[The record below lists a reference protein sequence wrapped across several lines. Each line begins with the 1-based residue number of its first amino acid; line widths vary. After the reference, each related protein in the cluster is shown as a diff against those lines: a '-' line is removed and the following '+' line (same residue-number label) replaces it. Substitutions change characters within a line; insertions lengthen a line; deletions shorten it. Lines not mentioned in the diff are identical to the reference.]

1 MQTTARLLA
10 LACLCVASTAFAA
23 KSSTDPLRVLSTTP
37 LPHVTGG
44 DFDHFAVDLAHSRLY
59 VSAEKYGSIEVFRLP
74 NGEHLASVTNV
85 AKSPHKILLAHN
97 GQELFIADAGDSNVK
112 VVDTNS
118 FEVRKVIPLDPQPDS
133 GVADSKSGIFFF
145 GNGGA
150 QSHRDN
156 AYITLVSLADDSVLG
171 RIDVPAGQLKA
182 MVIDHAT
189 QRLFVNMRDKNEIGV
204 IDLNTRKLTSL
215 WHVPGPSRNSAMAF
229 DPKTGRLFVG
239 SRDPGKLFVLDASDG
254 SVIQS
259 LDIVDI
265 SDDMTFDSQHQ
276 RLYVT
281 GAEGLDVVKQV
292 DPNHYTIEQHI
303 NTLGGKTSIY
313 VPSLKRFYVVHTKGP
328 QAAEAGLQVLSV
340 R

>member
-1 MQTTARLLA
+1 MQTTTRLLA

-23 KSSTDPLRVLSTTP
+23 ESSTGPLRVLSTTP
-37 LPHVTGG
+37 LPLVTGG
-44 DFDHFAVDLAHSRLY
+44 DFDHFAVDLTHSRLY
-59 VSAEKYGSIEVFRLP
+59 VPAEKYGSIEVFQLP

-97 GQELFIADAGDSNVK
+97 GQELFIADASDSNVK

-118 FEVRKVIPLDPQPDS
+118 FEVKKVIPLDPQPDS
-133 GVADSKSGIFFF
+133 GVADRKSGIFFL

-156 AYITLVSLADDSVLG
+156 AYISLISLADDSVLG

-189 QRLFVNMRDKNEIGV
+189 QRLFVNMRDRNEIGV

-254 SVIQS
+254 
-259 LDIVDI
+259 
-265 SDDMTFDSQHQ
+265 MTFDSQHQ

-292 DPNHYTIEQHI
+292 DPNHYTIEQHV